1 MKKYSQYQEES
12 FLVDY
17 FNDAKTGFLVD
28 IGAADGISNSNSR
41 KLIENGW
48 SGLLIEPN
56 KKNYIKLQKLYEK
69 NNLIIL
75 ENLGCS
81 NTTEDLVDFYIDKN
95 DEYEQLS
102 TFSYSQAEGCKKIFN
117 CNFVKDKIKL
127 QKTSELLSKHNIK
140 EIDFLSIDTES
151 FDTNVILGI
160 NFNECNINLICVEH
174 ITDEMTEELKKHNYN
189 LCHKTDGNY
198 FFKKVR

>member
-1 MKKYSQYQEES
+1 MTKYSQYQEES
-12 FLVDY
+12 FLLDY
-17 FNDAKTGFLVD
+17 FGDKKNGFLVD

-41 KLIENGW
+41 KLIEIGW
-48 SGLLIEPN
+48 SGLLVEPN
-56 KKNYIKLQKLYEK
+56 KKNYDKLQKLYEK

-81 NTTEDLVDFYIDKN
+81 NVNDDSADFYIDKN

-102 TFSYSQAEGCKKIFN
+102 TFSYSQAEGCKKFFK
-117 CNFVKDKIKL
+117 CDFVNDKVKL
-127 QKTSELLSKHNIK
+127 QKTSELFSKHNIK

-189 LCHKTDGNY
+189 LCHKTGGNY